1 MTLELHSIVFDDMI
15 FVFFDFFLYQLSCY
29 AFGVNRYLLTGWFQ
43 PLDLLRLLLQRF
55 SLVVSAELLNLSF
68 RHLLDL
74 SVYAIARLDD
84 VAMPTCRTSDEAQ
97 CLLLNSPIRPC
108 QLAQMYQ
115 YDRNQQQ
122 SLQAVL
128 SGVGQKF
135 FGAQIEGKEREKRN
149 FPNEIAN
156 RLNFDDVPKIVS
168 VNLIYRWP
176 ENHREFNFINMIN
189 TGERTTWLSYGLNTN
204 ELTFNSKK
212 TLSRPLF
219 SRASDVNHNMV

>member
-1 MTLELHSIVFDDMI
+1 MRANIDWNCVEI
-15 FVFFDFFLYQLSCY
+15 FDFRITLNRFRRHDFSIFFFINSRVCMRIWMNRIYSLVEFSLSISG
-29 AFGVNRYLLTGWFQ
+29 AAATATLH
-43 PLDLLRLLLQRF
+43 

-74 SVYAIARLDD
+74 WVYAIARLDD

-128 SGVGQKF
+128 SGVGQTNLIRPNWERKK
-135 FGAQIEGKEREKRN
+135 KEK

-156 RLNFDDVPKIVS
+156 RLNFDAVPKNCFCHIFFF
-168 VNLIYRWP
+168 IYRWHKS
-176 ENHREFNFINMIN
+176 HREFNVINMIN
-189 TGERTTWLSYGLNTN
+189 TRGDRTTWL
-204 ELTFNSKK
+204 F
-212 TLSRPLF
+212 
-219 SRASDVNHNMV
+219 MVVTKMN